1 MFNIR
6 TKISGETG
14 LATAESPMQRN
25 ICPVHVSS
33 IDIEMKRILG
43 SWAGE
48 RNTHPLCTVQEKYF
62 SCSMIVQSSDTVL
75 HPMNITPR
83 QGTGEII
90 QLTLEDGGIEW

>member
-48 RNTHPLCTVQEKYF
+48 RNTKYSSTVHCPGKILFMFHDCTIFRYCPPSNEYY
-62 SCSMIVQSSDTVL
+62 
-75 HPMNITPR
+75 PA
-83 QGTGEII
+83 TGDRGDNSIDI
-90 QLTLEDGGIEW
+90 GGWRH